1 MEGVLLGAPSSIADA
16 PNNFPLFQ
24 YCPPVK
30 FDGRTSSVTFN
41 GRSSSVRFFLHFYG
55 RCSSVQTL
63 WKKLFRTNKQ
73 LLRKIFFRNLLRKNL
88 LCKSEPETLRLLAQR
103 SNQPS

>member
-1 MEGVLLGAPSSIADA
+1 MEGVLLGAPSNIADA

-30 FDGRTSSVTFN
+30 FDGRT
-41 GRSSSVRFFLHFYG
+41 SSVRFFLHFYG